1 MFLEPVDLQN
11 HSNEENGK
19 EEKRGKAMVA
29 LLVFIMA
36 TLDYFVAQKK
46 KTKNK
51 RKEKRKNVGSERSF
65 WR

>member
-1 MFLEPVDLQN
+1 
-11 HSNEENGK
+11 
-19 EEKRGKAMVA
+19 MVA

-36 TLDYFVAQKK
+36 TLDYFVAQK

>member
-46 KTKNK
+46 TKNK